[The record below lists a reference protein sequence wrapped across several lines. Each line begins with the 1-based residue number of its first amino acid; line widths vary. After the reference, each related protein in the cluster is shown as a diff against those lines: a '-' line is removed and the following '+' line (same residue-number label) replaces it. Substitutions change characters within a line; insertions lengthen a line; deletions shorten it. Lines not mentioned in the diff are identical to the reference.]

1 MPDTGKDRRKTGDR
15 MFTTNMTE
23 EKLLENFSRMVFCSQ
38 AVFAEFAPQL
48 GIDRE
53 TALKIAAPFAS
64 GMYDGATCGA
74 VAGALMVLGLKYGQG
89 DSVDPEKMEL
99 MLAKVGKFKAKIL
112 EKYGS
117 CICKEL
123 IGYKMPEEVELVQA
137 EGKFESVCSK
147 IVTDACAIC
156 AELLNED

>member
-1 MPDTGKDRRKTGDR
+1 M
-15 MFTTNMTE
+15 
-23 EKLLENFSRMVFCSQ
+23 
-38 AVFAEFAPQL
+38 
-48 GIDRE
+48 
-53 TALKIAAPFAS
+53 
-64 GMYDGATCGA
+64 
-74 VAGALMVLGLKYGQG
+74 G

-99 MLAKVGKFKAKIL
+99 MLAKVGRFKEKIL

-137 EGKFESVCSK
+137 EGKFESVCRK
-147 IVTDACAIC
+147 IVTDACVIC